1 MAKVVNSDIPAG
13 TLFTETHEYILFDDD
28 EDRARIGI
36 SHFAAEQLGDIVYV
50 ELPEIGDTLEQG
62 DSFGSIESVKAASD
76 LYMPVSGE
84 ILAIN
89 IQLTDEPEL
98 VNDNSYGDGWMI
110 EIAIKDKGQLA
121 SLMPADKYMA
131 FVEES
136 ASV

>member
-1 MAKVVNSDIPAG
+1 MAKADNSDIPAG
-13 TLFTETHEYILFDDD
+13 TLFTETHEYILFDED

-110 EIAIKDKGQLA
+110 EIAIKDKSQLG
-121 SLMPADKYMA
+121 SLMSAESYTTFA
-131 FVEES
+131 EES

>member
-1 MAKVVNSDIPAG
+1 MAKADNSDIPAG

-110 EIAIKDKGQLA
+110 EISMKDKAQLA
-121 SLMPADKYMA
+121 SLMPAEKYTG